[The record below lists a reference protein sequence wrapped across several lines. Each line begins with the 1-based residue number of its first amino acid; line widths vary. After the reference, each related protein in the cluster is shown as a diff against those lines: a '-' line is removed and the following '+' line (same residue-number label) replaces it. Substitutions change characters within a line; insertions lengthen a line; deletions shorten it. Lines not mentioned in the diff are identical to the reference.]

1 MPTNAQIIAAAFC
14 ALGLA
19 SCGVTAKVDVREQY
33 QKSLADYRSC
43 LAGDEANVSV
53 CDGKRLIVDADER
66 AVVQLSGG
74 WVEYSSSPTDNITQ
88 AR

>member
-1 MPTNAQIIAAAFC
+1 MLTNAQRIAVVLC

-43 LAGDEANVSV
+43 LAGNEANASV

-66 AVVQLSGG
+66 AVAQLSAG